1 MTICVTV
8 DLEASAQERTPCQM
22 HPAQCQITDRS
33 HSEMLLAGGAQGSF
47 RRADRG
53 AYFREIDRS
62 ARVRLEIFLEMRD
75 DRFVTSAA
83 RSRVVSVASGE
94 TANQNAKK
102 RIVDRSK
109 NFRRRQDVGR
119 LLRQQADHPVQR
131 SKRDI
136 IACGGRRT
144 LRLHC
149 FWMSPPVSAS
159 TAVSSSATGI
169 EIAP

>member
-1 MTICVTV
+1 
-8 DLEASAQERTPCQM
+8 M

-131 SKRDI
+131 QQTRHHRLWRTKNAPAPLLLDVAAGQRFDGRIQFGDRHRDC
-136 IACGGRRT
+136 AVAMDERK
-144 LRLHC
+144 
-149 FWMSPPVSAS
+149 SSAVSAC
-159 TAVSSSATGI
+159 
-169 EIAP
+169 